1 MSSREVDR
9 GLSELVLDALQR
21 LASNP
26 VLLIACDYDGTLA
39 PIVDDPGAAKPCR
52 ESVAALRA
60 LASMPDTH
68 VAVVSGRS
76 LRDLATLS
84 RLPDEIHLIGSHGSE
99 FDVGFALGI
108 PEAARRLHIEIDDAL
123 EILIREFPGASLE
136 HKPASTT
143 MHVRGVAADRVDSAI
158 RAAIEGPGMFPGAHV
173 KLGKMVV
180 EIAVVETNKGAAI
193 DAVRQQVSA
202 DAAIFVGD
210 DVTDEDAFAVMR
222 GPDMS
227 VKVGEGESVAN
238 HRVGNPDDVAR
249 LLAVLV
255 QFRKLWVEGSGAEL
269 IEHHSM
275 LSNLQTVAM
284 VQPDARLTWM
294 CHPRADSPSLF
305 AQLLGGPSAGF
316 FSIQP
321 TDGRNPLGQRY
332 VGDTMV
338 LETSWPGAT
347 VTDFL
352 NLFGDHPSAQQ
363 AVESPGQSIL
373 VRIIDGRGAMRI
385 EFAPRLDFG
394 RAPTCMVVTDLGVE
408 VVGSAERLHLH
419 ATGLDWSIVE
429 DGVHQTAVAEI
440 TLTGEPVALIMSLG
454 SERERS
460 PFSVHDDA
468 WVAYS
473 KTVQHW
479 NAWSRQLELPEV
491 APTHVLRSAL
501 ILKSLCHAPSGA
513 IIAAGTT
520 SLPEVIGGIRNWDYR
535 MCWPRDAAMVAATL
549 VSLGSTGEAEAFLD
563 WLTARVHQLGG
574 PEQLRPVY
582 PIVGDDYV
590 PEAVIAALSGY
601 RGSRPVRIG
610 NAAEHQVQMDV
621 FGPVVDLIDRL
632 VSAGGELTDE
642 RWWLVEQMAEGVA
655 RRWHEP
661 DHGIWEERRPV
672 RHHVHSKVMC
682 WQTLDRAIRV
692 GNVTGRVVPAEW
704 SVLRGHIEMDVLAKG
719 WDVELGV
726 YTIAYGDPELDAA
739 VLQLALSGLMKPDDP
754 RFIATVAR
762 IDQSLRRGPV
772 VYRYLLDDGLPGV
785 EGGFHLCTSWLI
797 QAYLMMGRR
806 TEAELLFE
814 RLLELA
820 GPTGLLSEQ
829 YDPHGRTALGNHPQA
844 YSHLGLIDAALA
856 LSNGKGVR
864 FRS

>member
-1 MSSREVDR
+1 MNVN
-9 GLSELVLDALQR
+9 LSERLLDALQR

-26 VLLIACDYDGTLA
+26 VLLVACDYDGTLA
-39 PIVDDPGAAKPCR
+39 PIVDDPSAAKPCR

-108 PEAARRLHIEIDDAL
+108 PETARRLHIEIDDAL
-123 EILIREFPGASLE
+123 ETLIREFPGAFLE

-143 MHVRGVAADRVDSAI
+143 MHVRGVAPDRVDSAI
-158 RAAIEGPGMFPGAHV
+158 RAALEGPGMLPGAHV

-180 EIAVVETNKGAAI
+180 EIAVLETNKGEAI
-193 DAVRQQVSA
+193 EAVRQQVSA
-202 DAAIFVGD
+202 NAAIFVGD
-210 DVTDEDAFAVMR
+210 DLTDEDGFAAMR
-222 GPDMS
+222 GPDVS
-227 VKVGEGESVAN
+227 VKVGEGESAAKY
-238 HRVGNPDDVAR
+238 RVGNPDDVAR

-255 QFRKLWVEGSGAEL
+255 QYRKLWVEGSGAEL
-269 IEHHSM
+269 IERHSM

-305 AQLLGGPSAGF
+305 AQLLGGPSAGYF
-316 FSIQP
+316 AIQP
-321 TDGRNPLGQRY
+321 ADDRNPLGQRY

-338 LETSWPGAT
+338 LETSWPGVT

-352 NLFGDHPSAQQ
+352 SLFGDHPSALDGIE
-363 AVESPGQSIL
+363 APGQSIL
-373 VRIIDGRGAMRI
+373 VRILDGHGAMRI

-394 RAPTCMVVTDLGVE
+394 RAPTQMVVTEVGVA
-408 VVGSAERLHLH
+408 VAGSAERLHLYS
-419 ATGLDWSIVE
+419 TGIDWSIVE
-429 DGVHQTAVAEI
+429 DGVHQTAVAEVV
-440 TLTGEPVALIMSLG
+440 LAGEPIALIMSLG
-454 SERERS
+454 SERDRS
-460 PFSVHDDA
+460 PFFVHDEA
-468 WVAYS
+468 GAAYS

-479 NAWSRQLELPEV
+479 NAWSRHLDLPDLAGPQV
-491 APTHVLRSAL
+491 VRSAL

-513 IIAAGTT
+513 IVAAGTT
-520 SLPEVIGGIRNWDYR
+520 SLPEVIGGVRNWDYR
-535 MCWPRDAAMVAATL
+535 MCWPRDAAMAAGTL
-549 VSLGSTGEAEAFLD
+549 VSLGSTSEAEAFLD
-563 WLTARVHQLGG
+563 WLTVRVHHLGC

-582 PIVGDDYV
+582 PLVGDDYA

-621 FGPVVDLIDRL
+621 FGPVVELVHRL
-632 VSAGGELTDE
+632 VLAGGKVDDE
-642 RWWLVEQMAEGVA
+642 RWWLVEQMAEAVA
-655 RRWHEP
+655 QRWHEP

-682 WQTLDRAIRV
+682 WQTLDRAIRIGAMV
-692 GNVTGRVVPAEW
+692 GRSVPSQWAP
-704 SVLRGHIEMDVLAKG
+704 LREEIACDVLENG
-719 WDVELGV
+719 WDKELGV
-726 YTIAYGDPELDAA
+726 FTIAYGDPELDAA
-739 VLQLALSGLMKPDDP
+739 VLHLALSGLLAPDDP
-754 RFIATVAR
+754 RFIATVAK

-772 VYRYLLDDGLPGV
+772 VYRYLLDDGLPGI
-785 EGGFHLCTSWLI
+785 EGGFHICTSWLI
-797 QAYLMMGRR
+797 QAYLLMGRR

-814 RLLELA
+814 RLIELA

-829 YDPHGRTALGNHPQA
+829 YDPTGRTALGNHPQA

-856 LSNGKGVR
+856 LFDGRGLLLRN
-864 FRS
+864 

>member
-1 MSSREVDR
+1 MTAN
-9 GLSELVLDALQR
+9 LSEQVLDALQR
-21 LASNP
+21 LAGNP

-39 PIVDDPGAAKPCR
+39 PIVGDPGAAKPCR

-60 LASMPDTH
+60 LAAMPDTH

-108 PEAARRLHIEIDDAL
+108 PETARRLHIEIDDAL
-123 EILIREFPGASLE
+123 ETLIREFPGASLE

-143 MHVRGVAADRVDSAI
+143 MHVRGVAPDRVDSAI
-158 RAAIEGPGMFPGAHV
+158 RAALEGPGMLPGAHV

-180 EIAVVETNKGAAI
+180 EIAVVETNKGEAI

-227 VKVGEGESVAN
+227 VKVGEGETAATY
-238 HRVGNPDDVAR
+238 RVGSPDDVAR

-269 IEHHSM
+269 IERHSM
-275 LSNLQTVAM
+275 LSNLQTIAM

-305 AQLLGGPSAGF
+305 AQLLGGPSAGYF
-316 FSIQP
+316 AVQP
-321 TDGRNPLGQRY
+321 ADDRNPLGQRY

-352 NLFGDHPSAQQ
+352 NLFGDHPSALDGIE
-363 AVESPGQSIL
+363 APGQSIL
-373 VRIIDGRGAMRI
+373 VRILDGSGVMRI

-394 RAPTCMVVTDLGVE
+394 RAPTRMVITETGVE
-408 VVGSAERLHLH
+408 VAGSAERLHLH
-419 ATGLDWSIVE
+419 STGIDWSIVE
-429 DGVHQTAVAEI
+429 DGVHQTAVAEVV
-440 TLTGEPVALIMSLG
+440 LAGEPVALIMSLG
-454 SERERS
+454 SERDRS

-479 NAWSRQLELPEV
+479 NAWSRGLDLPDLA
-491 APTHVLRSAL
+491 APQVLRSAL

-520 SLPEVIGGIRNWDYR
+520 SLPEVIGGVRNWDYR
-535 MCWPRDAAMVAATL
+535 MCWPRDAAMAAGTL

-563 WLTARVHQLGG
+563 WLTVRVHHLGG

-582 PIVGDDYV
+582 PLVGDDYA

-621 FGPVVDLIDRL
+621 FGPVVELVDRL
-632 VSAGGELTDE
+632 VRAGGKLDDE

-682 WQTLDRAIRV
+682 WQTLDRAVHIGELV
-692 GNVTGRVVPAEW
+692 GRPVPPEW
-704 SVLRGHIEMDVLAKG
+704 APLRDEIAVDVLANG
-719 WDVELGV
+719 WDEELGV

-739 VLQLALSGLMKPDDP
+739 VLQLALSGLIAPDDP
-754 RFIATVAR
+754 RFIATVAK

-772 VYRYLLDDGLPGV
+772 VYRYLLDDGLPGI
-785 EGGFHLCTSWLI
+785 EGGFHICTSWLI
-797 QAYLMMGRR
+797 QAYLLMGRR

-829 YDPHGRTALGNHPQA
+829 YDPTGRTALGNHPQA

-856 LSNGKGVR
+856 LADGRGLRLRK
-864 FRS
+864 